1 MEQTQLLPFVYG
13 IVAIAVSA
21 SLTFAVR
28 SFARRNGY
36 VAKPKSDRWHKRPT
50 AMYGGIAIFA
60 TTVLLYLLFVPKSFE
75 SNVVIAGS
83 TFLFAVGLLDD
94 TFGVK
99 PYQKLIGQLIG
110 ATMIVS
116 LGLKLPLTGFELVDI
131 GITVFWLVGITN
143 AINLLDNM
151 DGLAAGIAGIAATAL
166 AFGFAANGQMP
177 ELLLISVFIGSLIG
191 FLIFNFNPA
200 SIFMGDCGSMFFGFL
215 LASSVMLG
223 QSGGRSRGVLTIL
236 AVPVLILFVPI
247 FDTTLVTII
256 RKVWGR
262 KASIGG
268 RDHTSHRLVALGLSE
283 RKAVLMIYG
292 FAAAAG
298 VLALVVGRLETTQ
311 SFALIA
317 IFTIVLAFI
326 GVYLS
331 KVKVYDERQ
340 EDLATQNNAVF
351 AFLVDVSYKRRI
363 FEVILDVFLITLSYY
378 FAYVLV
384 LGPNLESAN
393 WNLFVST
400 LPLLIVIKLFAFL
413 LAGVYRGIWRY
424 TSVSD
429 LITFAKAVVLGSV
442 LCLIAFLLL
451 YRFQNFSRAVFI
463 VDGLLLFFGL
473 VGSRLAFRLLREI
486 LPLPHATEGQ
496 RVLIYGAGDGGEMVL
511 RELRNNS
518 ELRYQPVGF
527 VDDDPLKKGK
537 IIYGLQVFDG
547 NGTLREICREKDI
560 REILVSTRKIP
571 REKLSELRDICRES
585 NVGLKRAQIKIES
598 LDFD

>member
-1 MEQTQLLPFVYG
+1 MEQVQLLPIIYG
-13 IVAIAVSA
+13 ITAVLLGA
-21 SLTFAVR
+21 ALTFAVR
-28 SFARRNGY
+28 SFAQRNGY
-36 VAKPKSDRWHKRPT
+36 VAKPKSDRWHKQPT
-50 AMYGGIAIFA
+50 AMYGGVAIFV
-60 TTVLLYLLFVPKSFE
+60 TTVSLYLLFVPKTYE
-75 SNVVIAGS
+75 SNVIIAAS
-83 TFLFAVGLLDD
+83 TFLFVVGFLDD
-94 TFGVK
+94 AIGIK

-110 ATMIVS
+110 AAMIVG

-143 AINLLDNM
+143 AVNLLDNM
-151 DGLAAGIAGIAATAL
+151 DGLAAGIAAIAATTL
-166 AFGFAANGQMP
+166 AFGFASSGQTA
-177 ELLLISVFIGSLIG
+177 ELLFISVFIGALLG

-200 SIFMGDCGSMFFGFL
+200 SIFMGDCGSMFIGFL
-215 LASSVMLG
+215 LASSVMLS
-223 QSGGRSRGVLTIL
+223 QSGGRSRGILTIL

-256 RKVWGR
+256 RKVRGR
-262 KASIGG
+262 KASVGG

-283 RKAVLMIYG
+283 RRAVLMIYG

-298 VLALVVGRLETTQ
+298 LLAIFVGRLETTQ

-317 IFTIVLAFI
+317 IFTIVLSFI

-331 KVKVYDERQ
+331 KVRVYDEREEQ
-340 EDLATQNNAVF
+340 LASENNAVF

-378 FAYVLV
+378 FAYLFV
-384 LGPNLESAN
+384 LGPSGIQAN
-393 WNLFVST
+393 WDLFIST

-413 LAGVYRGIWRY
+413 IAGVYRGIWRY
-424 TSVSD
+424 TSVAD
-429 LITFAKAVVLGSV
+429 LITFGKGVVLGSV
-442 LCLIAFLLL
+442 LCVLAFLLL

-463 VDGLLLFFGL
+463 LDGLLLFFAL

-486 LPLPHATEGQ
+486 LPLPHASEGH

-518 ELRYQPVGF
+518 ELMYQPVGF
-527 VDDDPLKKGK
+527 LDDDPLKKGK

-547 NGTLREICREKDI
+547 NGTLAELCREKDI

-571 REKLSELRDICRES
+571 SEKLSELRDICRDS
-585 NVGLKRAQIKIES
+585 NVALKRAQIKIES

>member
-200 SIFMGDCGSMFFGFL
+200 SIFMGDCGSMFIGFL

-262 KASIGG
+262 KA
-268 RDHTSHRLVALGLSE
+268 
-283 RKAVLMIYG
+283 
-292 FAAAAG
+292 
-298 VLALVVGRLETTQ
+298 
-311 SFALIA
+311 
-317 IFTIVLAFI
+317 
-326 GVYLS
+326 
-331 KVKVYDERQ
+331 
-340 EDLATQNNAVF
+340 
-351 AFLVDVSYKRRI
+351 
-363 FEVILDVFLITLSYY
+363 
-378 FAYVLV
+378 
-384 LGPNLESAN
+384 
-393 WNLFVST
+393 
-400 LPLLIVIKLFAFL
+400 
-413 LAGVYRGIWRY
+413 
-424 TSVSD
+424 
-429 LITFAKAVVLGSV
+429 
-442 LCLIAFLLL
+442 
-451 YRFQNFSRAVFI
+451 I
-463 VDGLLLFFGL
+463 VDAWQ
-473 VGSRLAFRLLREI
+473 SRR
-486 LPLPHATEGQ
+486 
-496 RVLIYGAGDGGEMVL
+496 
-511 RELRNNS
+511 
-518 ELRYQPVGF
+518 
-527 VDDDPLKKGK
+527 
-537 IIYGLQVFDG
+537 
-547 NGTLREICREKDI
+547 
-560 REILVSTRKIP
+560 
-571 REKLSELRDICRES
+571 
-585 NVGLKRAQIKIES
+585 
-598 LDFD
+598 

>member
-200 SIFMGDCGSMFFGFL
+200 SIFMGDCGSMFIGFL

-429 LITFAKAVVLGSV
+429 LPE
-442 LCLIAFLLL
+442 FLQSGI
-451 YRFQNFSRAVFI
+451 YR
-463 VDGLLLFFGL
+463 
-473 VGSRLAFRLLREI
+473 
-486 LPLPHATEGQ
+486 
-496 RVLIYGAGDGGEMVL
+496 
-511 RELRNNS
+511 
-518 ELRYQPVGF
+518 
-527 VDDDPLKKGK
+527 
-537 IIYGLQVFDG
+537 
-547 NGTLREICREKDI
+547 
-560 REILVSTRKIP
+560 
-571 REKLSELRDICRES
+571 
-585 NVGLKRAQIKIES
+585 
-598 LDFD
+598 